1 MKDLDALL
9 KTIAD
14 GLAAMA
20 DGIHAMVKKVDN
32 LAKGQAPKKPAKAKP
47 ATKKKVATHSK
58 KSANKVKPQG
68 IKHMPATDK
77 VLEAIKRSGDGMNN
91 ATISKETGLNQKQV
105 SSALMRLKKYGK
117 IKSVK
122 RGIHTVA

>member
-47 ATKKKVATHSK
+47 ATKKVVPMGHQYG
-58 KSANKVKPQG
+58 N
-68 IKHMPATDK
+68 
-77 VLEAIKRSGDGMNN
+77 SGPW
-91 ATISKETGLNQKQV
+91 
-105 SSALMRLKKYGK
+105 
-117 IKSVK
+117 
-122 RGIHTVA
+122 